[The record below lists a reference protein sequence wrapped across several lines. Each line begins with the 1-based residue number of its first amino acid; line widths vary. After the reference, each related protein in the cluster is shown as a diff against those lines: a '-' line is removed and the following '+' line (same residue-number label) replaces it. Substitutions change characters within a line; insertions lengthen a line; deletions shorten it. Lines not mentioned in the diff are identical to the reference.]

1 MNAQSTA
8 QPTQQEIL
16 QALQVQQAFD
26 AETERER
33 RIEFLARYLVANG
46 RLAYVLGISGG
57 VDSLVAGA
65 LAQRAAARLR
75 AQGERAT
82 FVALRLPYGTQRDE
96 AQAQRCIEFI
106 APDVV
111 HTLDIRAGV
120 DAMQGALRAA
130 GVDMGDAAAQDFL
143 LGNVKARIRMVAQ
156 YAVAGA
162 ASGLVIGTDHAAEAL
177 MGFFTKHG
185 DGAADILPL
194 AGLSKR
200 RVRALGLAL
209 GAPADL
215 VNKVPT
221 ADLET
226 LQPLRPDEQAFGVEY
241 QTVDDFLEG
250 RRVDARAEQ
259 IIVGT
264 YVASTHKRTAAP
276 RPGAGGAFDVPDAPD
291 APDGGQRPPP
301 SGI

>member
-1 MNAQSTA
+1 MNAQLSA
-8 QPTQQEIL
+8 QPTQPEIL

-33 RIEFLARYLVANG
+33 RIEFLARYLARND

-65 LAQRAAARLR
+65 LAQRAVARRR

-82 FVALRLPYGTQRDE
+82 FVAIRLPYGTQRDE
-96 AQAQRCIEFI
+96 AEAQRCIEFI

-111 HTLDIRAGV
+111 HTLDIRASV
-120 DAMQGALRAA
+120 DAIQGALRAA

-143 LGNVKARIRMVAQ
+143 LGNVKARVRMVAQ
-156 YAVAGA
+156 YAVTGA
-162 ASGLVIGTDHAAEAL
+162 VGGLVIGTDHAAEAL

-185 DGAADILPL
+185 DGAADVLPL

-200 RVRALGLAL
+200 RVRALGLVL

-226 LQPLRPDEQAFGVEY
+226 LQPLRPDEQAFGVDY
-241 QTVDDFLEG
+241 QTIDDFLEG
-250 RRVDARAEQ
+250 HPVDAQAER
-259 IIVGT
+259 IIVRT
-264 YVASTHKRTAAP
+264 YLASMHKRTEAA
-276 RPGAGGAFDVPDAPD
+276 RPDTGAALTT
-291 APDGGQRPPP
+291 
-301 SGI
+301 

>member
-1 MNAQSTA
+1 MDV
-8 QPTQQEIL
+8 QPTRQEIL

-26 AETERER
+26 AEAECER
-33 RIEFLARYLVANG
+33 RIEFLARYLAGNN

-75 AQGERAT
+75 ANGARAT
-82 FVALRLPYGTQRDE
+82 FVAIRLPYGTQRDE
-96 AQAQRCIEFI
+96 AEAQRCIEFI

-111 HTLDIRAGV
+111 HTLDIRASV
-120 DAMQGALRAA
+120 DAVQASLHVA
-130 GVDMGDAAAQDFL
+130 GVDVGDAAAEDFL

-162 ASGLVIGTDHAAEAL
+162 MSGLVIGTDHAAEAL

-185 DGAADILPL
+185 DGAADVLPL

-200 RVRALGLAL
+200 RVRALGLSL
-209 GAPADL
+209 GAPVDL
-215 VNKVPT
+215 VNKAPT

-226 LQPLRPDEQAFGVEY
+226 LQPLRPDEQVFGVDY
-241 QTVDDFLEG
+241 QTIDDFLEG
-250 RRVDARAEQ
+250 HPVDPDADR
-259 IIVGT
+259 IIVRA
-264 YVASTHKRTAAP
+264 YVASMHKRSSAA
-276 RPGAGGAFDVPDAPD
+276 RPD
-291 APDGGQRPPP
+291 
-301 SGI
+301 